1 MKPSGRSFLVLALFC
16 GWAAVASAEV
26 VLNVRDFGA
35 IGDGLEHQIGDR
47 ETAKRF
53 KNLSRAH
60 AALPALKSNWSA
72 DEIAFELAKRALPPE
87 GGVIYFP
94 AGHYV
99 ATGLGWRI
107 MRDNVTLRG
116 DGPERTTLSTSANI
130 NDALA
135 LAGYRHVGW
144 SRGYAFD
151 AEEGAPGERTLTVRE
166 PGGAEFF
173 APGDLVFVRN
183 GSNRY
188 DQDYG
193 EFNEV
198 TSVEGQRITVAYP
211 FSRDYRADA
220 INWSG
225 KLAADFTLPKPY
237 REGVAT
243 FAKGEGVALP
253 GKGTTVSIGSAVLRV
268 VDLLP
273 NNGVVLKNPGRA
285 NPAGGTVLPEGSL
298 VSKERALIKLQKSTR
313 NFAAEGLT
321 IRGRRK
327 ALNLSNTW
335 NSRFTDCVFERAPQ
349 GAPVKGGLTIDGD
362 GGRFARFERCVVRAA
377 PAMGMQFAR
386 SFAGVVFNE
395 CRFENT
401 NVSFTEF
408 NFDCEVVNSEF
419 EVIGS
424 RALSNVVIVGKSCGD
439 LRIHHNVI
447 RARNVECVF
456 DAHMDIQSF
465 KRSGPRL
472 LVIRDNRIET
482 DARQVFRLGRDLP
495 NAASDNRVLP
505 LDPGV
510 SLATALPGTP

>member
-1 MKPSGRSFLVLALFC
+1 MKPSGRSFLFLALFC
-16 GWAAVASAEV
+16 GWTAIVSGEI

-35 IGDGLEHQIGDR
+35 IGDGREHLMGKR

-53 KNLSRAH
+53 KNLFRIHSAIPAMKAH
-60 AALPALKSNWSA
+60 WSA
-72 DEIAFELAKRALPPE
+72 DEVAFELAKRSLPPE

-99 ATGLGWRI
+99 ATGSGWRI

-116 DGPERTTLSTSANI
+116 DGPDRTTLSTAATI
-130 NDALA
+130 QDALT

-151 AEEGAPGERTLTVRE
+151 SAEGAPGEQTLTVQE
-166 PGGAEFF
+166 PGGAAFF

-183 GSNRY
+183 GANRY

-193 EFNEV
+193 EFNEI
-198 TSVEGQRITVAYP
+198 TAVEGERITVKYP
-211 FSRDYRADA
+211 FSRDYRAAA

-225 KLAADFTLPKPY
+225 QLAADFKIPKVH

-243 FAKGEGVALP
+243 FAAGEGFALP
-253 GKGTTVSIGSAVLRV
+253 GKGTVVSIGSAVFRV
-268 VDLLP
+268 VELLP
-273 NNGVVLKNPGRA
+273 ANGVVLKNPGRI
-285 NPAGGTVLPEGSL
+285 NPAPGTVLPAGSR
-298 VSKERALIKLQKSTR
+298 VSKERALIKLQQSTR
-313 NFAAEGLT
+313 NFACEGMT

-335 NSRFTDCVFERAPQ
+335 NSRFTDCVLERAPE

-362 GGRFARFERCVVRAA
+362 GGRFARFDRCVIRAV

-408 NFDCEVVNSEF
+408 NFDCEVTRCEF
-419 EVIGS
+419 DVLGS

-439 LRIHHNVI
+439 LRIEGNSI

-465 KRSGPRL
+465 KLTGPRR

-482 DARQVFRLGRDLP
+482 DSKSVYRLGRDAP
-495 NAASDNRVLP
+495 SKADGNQVLP
-505 LDPGV
+505 LQPGV
-510 SLATALPGTP
+510 SLAHTGTASP